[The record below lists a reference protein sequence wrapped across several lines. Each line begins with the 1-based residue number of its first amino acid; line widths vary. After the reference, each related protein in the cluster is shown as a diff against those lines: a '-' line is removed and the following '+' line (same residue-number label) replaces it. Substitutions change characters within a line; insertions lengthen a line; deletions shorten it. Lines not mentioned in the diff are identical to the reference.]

1 MDVVTGNLA
10 FIAEGLL
17 LTVELTVAAWLGA
30 FAIGVVLA
38 ACRVSPVGP
47 LRSAASA
54 YVTFFRNTPLLVL
67 FFLFFFGLPKIGLL
81 FSPFATS
88 VLVLSLY
95 TAAFVGETVRS
106 GLNTV
111 ALGQAEA
118 ARSLGLTFGQSL
130 LIIVLPQALRSVV
143 QPLGN
148 LFIAL
153 TKNTSIAST
162 ISVFELTFVASR
174 LITEF
179 AQPLQTLIGIA
190 LAYLLLT
197 YPSGLAV
204 GALERRLAF
213 KR

>member
-1 MDVVTGNLA
+1 MDVVAGNLA

-17 LTVELTVAAWLGA
+17 LTLELTVAAWLGA
-30 FAIGVVLA
+30 FAIGIALA

-47 LRSAASA
+47 LRLAATA

-81 FSPFATS
+81 YSPFATA
-88 VLVLSLY
+88 VMVLSLY
-95 TAAFVGETVRS
+95 TGSFVGETVRS
-106 GLNTV
+106 GVNTV

-130 LIIVLPQALRSVV
+130 LIVVLPQALRSVI

-179 AQPLQTLIGIA
+179 AQPLQTMIGIA

-213 KR
+213 ER

>member
-1 MDVVTGNLA
+1 MGVIIDNLG
-10 FIAEGLL
+10 FIAAGLL
-17 LTVELTVAAWLGA
+17 VTVELTVAAWVGA

-47 LRSAASA
+47 LRIAATV
-54 YVTFFRNTPLLVL
+54 YVTFFRNAPLLVL

-81 FSPFATS
+81 FSPFVTA
-88 VLVLSLY
+88 VVVLSVY
-95 TAAFVGETVRS
+95 TGAFVGETVRS

-111 ALGQAEA
+111 AGGQAEA
-118 ARSLGLTFGQSL
+118 ARALGLTFGQSL
-130 LIIVLPQALRSVV
+130 LIVVLPQALRSVV
-143 QPLGN
+143 QPLGS

-162 ISVFELTFVASR
+162 ISVVDLTAVSSR
-174 LITEF
+174 LITDF
-179 AQPLQTLIGIA
+179 ARPLPTLFGIA

-197 YPSGLAV
+197 YPSGMAV
-204 GALERRLAF
+204 GALERRLAV

>member
-1 MDVVTGNLA
+1 MDVIVDNLGFIVGGMLVTVGLTILA
-10 FIAEGLL
+10 WA
-17 LTVELTVAAWLGA
+17 GA
-30 FAIGVVLA
+30 FAIGVILA
-38 ACRVSPVGP
+38 GCRASPVPP
-47 LRSAASA
+47 LRVAASA

-81 FSPFATS
+81 YSPFATA
-88 VLVLSLY
+88 VMVLSLY
-95 TAAFVGETVRS
+95 TGAFVGETVRS

-111 ALGQAEA
+111 AGGQAEA

-130 LIIVLPQALRSVV
+130 LIVVLPQALRSVV

-153 TKNTSIAST
+153 TKNTSVAST
-162 ISVFELTFVASR
+162 IAVVDLTHVASR
-174 LITEF
+174 LVTDY

-204 GALERRLAF
+204 GVLERRLAF

>member
-1 MDVVTGNLA
+1 MNVIVDNLG
-10 FIAEGLL
+10 FIGEGML
-17 LTVELTVAAWLGA
+17 LTVGLTIVAWAGA
-30 FAIGVVLA
+30 FAVGVILA
-38 ACRVSPVGP
+38 ACRVSPVQP
-47 LRSAASA
+47 LRVAATA
-54 YVTFFRNTPLLVL
+54 YVTFFRNAPLLVL

-81 FSPFATS
+81 FPRFATA

-95 TAAFVGETVRS
+95 TGAFVGETVRS

-111 ALGQAEA
+111 AGGQAEA
-118 ARSLGLTFGQSL
+118 ARSLGLTFGQA
-130 LIIVLPQALRSVV
+130 LIIVVLPQALRSVV

-162 ISVFELTFVASR
+162 IAVVELTHVASR

-179 AQPLQTLIGIA
+179 AQPLPTLVGIA

-204 GALERRLAF
+204 GAFERRLAF